1 MSKVKLDEE
10 EQRAEKLRATAIF
23 THIAVM
29 EKADKKADNT
39 IA

>member
-23 THIAVM
+23 THIIAVIQ
-29 EKADKKADNT
+29 KADNT